1 MIFEMLRWWYATGW
15 IQAFQRIRDWTL
27 AVEHMFSLTLLVKTL
42 FAPWKRIVAAP
53 GRGLDAKIHAALDN
67 FVSRCIGFVIRV
79 FVIVAAAVGMIMAFM
94 ASTVMA
100 VLWPLLPVLLV
111 ICTVKG
117 ITG

>member
-1 MIFEMLRWWYATGW
+1 MLQYVYDFRDAT
-15 IQAFQRIRDWTL
+15 
-27 AVEHMFSLTLLVKTL
+27 LV
-42 FAPWKRIVAAP
+42 VCH
-53 GRGLDAKIHAALDN
+53 GLDAKIHAALDN